1 MKHKHLNHL
10 NIVSPNDRLAC
21 AMQWLPGTELSA
33 ATFVAV
39 PHGAALS
46 VDFVNSYDSWNSA
59 YSKLEVHSLQAGRL
73 DAACV
78 SVRCFILRQLRAAA
92 AAMRH
97 RTPVDAVPVQAA
109 ESSAPLLHS
118 LLQEGIGL
126 PEVSL
131 ENWLV

>member
-1 MKHKHLNHL
+1 
-10 NIVSPNDRLAC
+10 
-21 AMQWLPGTELSA
+21 MQWLPGTELSA

-59 YSKLEVHSLQAGRL
+59 YSKLEVPSLRASRL
-73 DAACV
+73 GAACV
-78 SVRCFILRQLRAAA
+78 PVRCFILRELRAAA
-92 AAMRH
+92 AAAVRH
-97 RTPVDAVPVQAA
+97 LTQVDAVPVQAA